1 MDIITKVKIWNT
13 VICAVAII
21 LIVICVSMFMQI
33 DDRVVMHVDNFEMT
47 SNTQAFTV
55 GDESDVCFDKV
66 PHDYL
71 EVFVEK
77 DSIRWQVNERYR
89 NTDSLWYYKINDK
102 NPNLHDLSEDDRIT
116 ISFSDGESEAAV
128 ITVRDISEMLK
139 GVDNQYVMLRYVL
152 GKKQV
157 ELDTTFQQGYDFF
170 KDRGIKSFVYRN
182 KEGLLDNKLGKCQ
195 LVILDDRTTLYH
207 DNKEIRYAVT
217 GSDSRF
223 GGKAKVQ
230 FFRMTPAAY
239 MEKKVKREYFA
250 IKSVNYIAKPVVV
263 STEWGA
269 GHVLVERNEEDK
281 LICYFPKPITYVER
295 VEELKSASEKSSG
308 LLTYRQDDGGFPT
321 SNMLSIPAFSSQV
334 SADICNLRFSGDTIF
349 CDNRPLRSSHCFPT
363 FEKATAGVN
372 GEISVRVGLL
382 DGPFLWSCIT
392 VPLFFLFLCVV
403 LMLLMLLPKINY
415 DNTKEHEGRWMDSL
429 PTYMPAI
436 FLIYFAYI
444 ICKVMIAMKLGFTY
458 PYFEN
463 VFGVNM
469 VSVCLMLLLVLGIS
483 SIINWK
489 FIVAD
494 RSFSKPIWRKNWPW
508 LFPVLYLV
516 GLIVMCAVFDKMN
529 DTHFYS
535 VLRSYLPGD
544 VNTEVLSFSSWKI
557 CKWGKM
563 NGMNDT
569 FFNIPYALLLANFIM
584 LVTTVL
590 VLVFREKLCEVV
602 ERGSETFEKWDWWKK
617 MLVGVVAILLLRF
630 LSGNFATAFITFL
643 VIVFMSGAFR
653 TVKLGEGMS
662 FSKAMVCYLGISL
675 SFIIVSCWGG
685 HDFGYITNFVGFI
698 FFIFFVYIITQKTYG
713 ANKGPQPEKEGWVA
727 FLTTLVVV
735 LLFYFVT
742 WLITSYSDINSNRSQ
757 RRVNLLVNWEEYS
770 QSGKRYAES
779 DAEFVRVMQ
788 HYMFNGKE
796 CIASDPLSNDEH
808 ILHPSVSTGQASV
821 VQNDVSIQGCFF
833 GAYGWSTYVVY
844 FGLLALLCWLIVKNA
859 VYPVVSLSK
868 GERENINIG
877 IGRWVYWRTLAMF
890 MWVGTSLYLFLSYC
904 GVLPFTGRLNP
915 GFGVDSVGEAL
926 ETSILIAFMLAS
938 NPYKERGES

>member
-152 GKKQV
+152 EKKQV

-207 DNKEIRYAVT
+207 DNKEIRYAMT

-295 VEELKSASEKSSG
+295 VEELKSAAEKSSG

-334 SADICNLRFSGDTIF
+334 SADICNLRFSGDTIL
-349 CDNRPLRSSHCFPT
+349 CDNKPLRSSHWLPT
-363 FEKATAGVN
+363 FEKTTAGIN
-372 GEISVRVGLL
+372 GEIGVRVGLL
-382 DGPFLWSCIT
+382 DRPFLWSCIT
-392 VPLFFLFLCVV
+392 FPIIILFGCMG
-403 LMLLMLLPKINY
+403 LMLLMLPKIYY
-415 DNTKEHEGRWMDSL
+415 DSSNNKFEGRWMDSL
-429 PTYMPAI
+429 PTYIPAI
-436 FLIYFAYI
+436 FLICFAYI

-483 SIINWK
+483 FIINWK
-489 FIVAD
+489 FVLAERDFGKKKFEKI
-494 RSFSKPIWRKNWPW
+494 WPW
-508 LFPVLYLV
+508 LFPIFHFAGLV
-516 GLIVMCAVFDKMN
+516 GMCVVFKKMV
-529 DTHFYS
+529 DGHFYS
-535 VLRSYLPGD
+535 VLRSYLPGEA
-544 VNTEVLSFSSWKI
+544 NAKMCSLSSWKLLR
-557 CKWGKM
+557 WSDM
-563 NGMNDT
+563 TGMTDT
-569 FFNIPYALLLANFIM
+569 YFNIPYTLLFVNFVVLGVTIIM
-584 LVTTVL
+584 ILFRKKIG
-590 VLVFREKLCEVV
+590 VF
-602 ERGSETFEKWDWWKK
+602 FEKANQKFKTYGAWTFII
-617 MLVGVVAILLLRF
+617 GGGVAIWLCCILP
-630 LSGNFATAFITFL
+630 GNFATAPITLL
-643 VIVFMSGAFR
+643 VILFMSGAFR
-653 TVKLGEGMS
+653 AVNLGKDMS
-662 FSKAMVCYLGISL
+662 FCKAMGCYLGISIFFL
-675 SFIIVSCWGG
+675 ISAMFGG

-698 FFIFFVYIITQKTYG
+698 FFSFFTYIVTSKLFEPDS
-713 ANKGPQPEKEGWVA
+713 NRE
-727 FLTTLVVV
+727 FRRLLVVFCV
-735 LLFYFVT
+735 LIVGFVVAG
-742 WLITSYSDINSNRSQ
+742 LCYIRDSDSNSERTY
-757 RRVNLLVNWEEYS
+757 RRVSMLINWGEYAN
-770 QSGKRYAES
+770 SGKRYAES
-779 DAEFVRVMQ
+779 DAEFIRVMQ

-796 CIASDPLSNDEH
+796 FVATDPLSNDDH
-808 ILHPSVSTGQASV
+808 ILHPSISTGQASV
-821 VQNDVSIQGCFF
+821 IQNDVSIQGCFF
-833 GAYGWSTYVVY
+833 GVYGWVTYVVY
-844 FGLLALLCWLIVKNA
+844 FGLLALLCWLVVKNA

-868 GERENINIG
+868 GERENITIG